1 MICRECK
8 QDLPEINFWEVRIG
22 RNQHIR
28 HNKCKDC
35 SLKEIDINKIDTL
48 IPLCKELNFPFIKS
62 ELRHITNYSNFPL
75 TSRGLVGRYLSK
87 MKLASFRYY
96 LFEDS
101 EMLNKID
108 EEREKEAMRRRGFNV

>member
-8 QDLPEINFWEVRIG
+8 QNLPEIEFWEVRIG

-28 HNKCKDC
+28 HNKCKEC
-35 SLKEIDINKIDTL
+35 CLKEIDINKIDTL

-62 ELRHITNYSNFPL
+62 QLRHITNFSNLPL
-75 TSRGLVGRYLSK
+75 DPKLFVGRYLST
-87 MKLASFRYY
+87 MKLASFREY

-101 EMLNKID
+101 EIFNKID
-108 EEREKEAMRRRGFNV
+108 EEREREAMRRRGFNV